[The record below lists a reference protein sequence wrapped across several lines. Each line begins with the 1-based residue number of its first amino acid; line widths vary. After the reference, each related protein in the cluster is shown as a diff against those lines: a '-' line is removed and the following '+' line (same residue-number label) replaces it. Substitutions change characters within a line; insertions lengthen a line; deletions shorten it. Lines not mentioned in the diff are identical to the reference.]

1 MILLRRSLP
10 PKGVDAPQWLLDELM
25 SEVAQ
30 SLLVLLSV
38 EVLQT
43 EHHQVDTLR
52 GDEDRVHIMVDC
64 LSPRVNEV
72 DKTRFTKDLPLLVLQ
87 EVLQLLKADSITQ
100 VVQNLLNSRKILSSS
115 THSGW
120 R

>member
-10 PKGVDAPQWLLDELM
+10 PKGVDAPQWSLDELI
-25 SEVAQ
+25 SEVVQ
-30 SLLVLLSV
+30 SFLVLLSV

-43 EHHQVDTLR
+43 EHHQVDTRR
-52 GDEDRVHIMVDC
+52 GDEDRVHVVVDS
-64 LSPRVNEV
+64 LAPRVNEV
-72 DKTRFTKDLPLLVLQ
+72 DKACFTEDLPLLVLQ
-87 EVLQLLKADSITQ
+87 EVLQLLKADCTTQ
-100 VVQNLLNSRKILSSS
+100 VVQNLLNSRKILSRS